1 MDSREVTEKRT
12 TIKDTTVPAGQSTNV
27 NVRPDGGANV
37 QVNDPAVGLISAD
50 RKAIPTLGEA
60 LAAVEGVS
68 EVYSVTGPMDF
79 IAMVRARE
87 HDELADIVT
96 RRIGQVPGVVRTDTH
111 VAFKMY
117 SRHDLESLF
126 SIGADQPAKRA

>member
-1 MDSREVTEKRT
+1 MIS
-12 TIKDTTVPAGQSTNV
+12 
-27 NVRPDGGANV
+27 
-37 QVNDPAVGLISAD
+37 AVVLISAD

-60 LAAVEGVS
+60 LAAVDGVS

-96 RRIGQVPGVVRTDTH
+96 RRIGQLPGVVRTDTH

-126 SIGADQPAKRA
+126 SIGGEQPAKRT